1 MKIGQSQRFLK
12 TKDLLHHL
20 STTPYSLFTF
30 LVHNAR
36 QFACEQ
42 ALLLVDSREVTREP
56 HAKRRRECEGR
67 ELARRRHNSELLP
80 LYSANFASF
89 SESYC
94 CHLSPQSFNSTCFVF
109 SSHFVIF
116 QRQFFLE
123 QIITIL
129 CLHRQKRLLNRK
141 EKMTQQRYRCD

>member
-1 MKIGQSQRFLK
+1 MQSLK
-12 TKDLLHHL
+12 LPGPSGNSPQIYECYRCKKKVENLLFFRTVRRHLFTHTLLHHL

-30 LVHNAR
+30 LIHNAR

-42 ALLLVDSREVTREP
+42 ALLLVDSREVARVR
-56 HAKRRRECEGR
+56 AARKRRLECEGR
-67 ELARRRHNSELLP
+67 ELARRRQNSEVLP

-116 QRQFFLE
+116 
-123 QIITIL
+123 
-129 CLHRQKRLLNRK
+129 
-141 EKMTQQRYRCD
+141 